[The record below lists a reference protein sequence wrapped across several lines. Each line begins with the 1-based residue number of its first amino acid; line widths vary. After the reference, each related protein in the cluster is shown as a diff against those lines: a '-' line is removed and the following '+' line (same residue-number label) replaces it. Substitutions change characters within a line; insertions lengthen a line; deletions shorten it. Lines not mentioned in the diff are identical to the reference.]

1 MDRRLLSDF
10 TFYHVS
16 NVCLGHVF
24 GLEDLP
30 EHGYLYHAAVLRVKH
45 PAITWHQVRVPTVNM
60 VLVSHCQ
67 AQQVHVC
74 TGVAQH

>member
-1 MDRRLLSDF
+1 MSDF

-30 EHGYLYHAAVLRVKH
+30 EHGHLDHAAVLGVKH
-45 PAITWHQVRVPTVNM
+45 PAVTWYQVRIN
-60 VLVSHCQ
+60 LQGRRRQCDIDRRRRYNNEYR
-67 AQQVHVC
+67 
-74 TGVAQH
+74 VAL